1 METIKDYN
9 GRDYRTVW
17 QHPRA
22 KFEDEIETGVTK
34 RLLSQDNGW
43 FIDIGGGYGRLY
55 PVLKKEGRNIVFADF
70 AMNLLEIAEKDIGN
84 NPDVKLV
91 AANAYYMP
99 FKDSMFD
106 GGLSIRVF
114 HHMSDP
120 EKFMR
125 ECARILSSGGRIM
138 LEWANKRN
146 LGRTFKRGA
155 RALRE
160 DHEEYGELQ
169 YGTHPKFFKKIV
181 DQAGF
186 ILNRTLGV
194 GFVARLI
201 TEKNVALVP
210 FFFRPIEKFLDAVF
224 GTRDLGP
231 LRFSDIQ
238 KTGQKTPPNTRS
250 FEEILCCP
258 VCKKDVKTVD
268 GGMECTSCSRM
279 YPKKGKI
286 YDFRY
291 TADAKLGK

>member
-1 METIKDYN
+1 MEIIKDYN

-34 RLLSQDNGW
+34 RLLSDDKGW

-55 PVLKKEGRNIVFADF
+55 PVLKKDGRNIVFADF
-70 AMNLLEIAEKDIGN
+70 AMNLLQIAEKDIGD
-84 NPDVKLV
+84 NPDVFLV
-91 AANAYYMP
+91 AANAYHMP
-99 FKDSMFD
+99 FKDGTFD

-120 EKFMR
+120 DKFLR
-125 ECARILSSGGRIM
+125 ECSRILSAGGRIM

-169 YGTHPKFFKKIV
+169 YGTHPNFFAKAI
-181 DQAGF
+181 DRAGF
-186 ILNRTLGV
+186 LLKQTLGV

-201 TEKNVALVP
+201 NEKNVFLVP
-210 FFFRPIEKFLDAVF
+210 FFFRPIEKLLDRVF
-224 GTRDLGP
+224 GTRNLGP
-231 LRFSDIQ
+231 LCFSDIQ
-238 KTGQKTPPNTRS
+238 KSGQKTPPNTAS
-250 FEEILCCP
+250 FRDIVCCP
-258 VCKKDVKTVD
+258 ACKDDVVEKD
-268 GGMECTSCSRM
+268 GGMECTSCKKFF
-279 YPKKGKI
+279 PKVGKV

-291 TADAKLGK
+291 TADAQLGK